1 MKDIK
6 LNESLLKKQQINEE
20 TELGIKAV
28 HTMLGLVLDSPELV
42 GIDSASETVRGLEF
56 ALQKLWNF
64 PQNENYHRYQF
75 VINGCDCPKL
85 DNEDMF
91 LAGRPDRYYNMEC
104 RIHNF
109 KIEPK
114 KTKKTK
120 PTKLTEIHNLIDEL
134 FHGHSKE
141 EIELASTLLKMFPEL
156 SSIK

>member
-42 GIDSASETVRGLEF
+42 GIDSASETLRGLEF

-91 LAGRPDRYYNMEC
+91 LAGRLDRYYNMEC
-104 RIHNF
+104 KIHNF
-109 KIEPK
+109 NEETPIQDF
-114 KTKKTK
+114 
-120 PTKLTEIHNLIDEL
+120 TEIHNLIDEL

-141 EIELASTLLKMFPEL
+141 EIELASTLMKMFP
-156 SSIK
+156 